1 VLLAVDPFDQVGF
14 FDQHTSTDEVI
25 GGMSGDMVLIQ
36 DSMGRKVGK
45 FMKLLIAFLG
55 GFAVAFAHGCIL
67 TLIILA
73 TILLPVPGRP
83 P

>member
-1 VLLAVDPFDQVGF
+1 
-14 FDQHTSTDEVI
+14 
-25 GGMSGDMVLIQ
+25 
-36 DSMGRKVGK
+36 MGRKVGK

-55 GFAVAFAHGCIL
+55 GFAVAFVQGCIL